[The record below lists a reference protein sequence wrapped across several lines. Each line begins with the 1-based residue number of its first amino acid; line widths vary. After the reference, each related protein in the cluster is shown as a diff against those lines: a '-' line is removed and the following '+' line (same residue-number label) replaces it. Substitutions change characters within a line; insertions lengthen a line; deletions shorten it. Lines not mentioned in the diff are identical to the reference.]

1 MCHTVYWLST
11 FVKNSQTTSN
21 LKPNQTLEC
30 QASFSAYRLLQDK
43 SNIHSISSD
52 SHCLMKN
59 ILPRLFANIGEQ
71 IQKENSSSCKEYN
84 SGTHLIVRCQG
95 CGDKYHTFET
105 KKQTKHNKNNLSKI
119 LEACR
124 YPLCLKANIHLDL
137 GSNLQT
143 F

>member
-1 MCHTVYWLST
+1 MTISVLAVHVCQEQSDYLKSQAEPNIRMPSKL
-11 FVKNSQTTSN
+11 FSIQTTSS
-21 LKPNQTLEC
+21 Q
-30 QASFSAYRLLQDK
+30 

-71 IQKENSSSCKEYN
+71 IQKEHLSSCKEYN
-84 SGTHLIVRCQG
+84 SGSQLIARCQG